1 MLLTV
6 HSVKLHIYLI
16 TFLLT
21 QPEDIVFLILWCIG
35 EVMKHKETKC
45 ILNEGMP
52 THKNPFEKGKLI
64 VTFQV
69 QFPPDKWLPAA
80 KINQLEKLL
89 PAREEVIVPD
99 LAEDHVLQR
108 FDAAAERERDRQRR
122 EAYDSDDEGG
132 IHGQRVQCASH

>member
-1 MLLTV
+1 
-6 HSVKLHIYLI
+6 
-16 TFLLT
+16 
-21 QPEDIVFLILWCIG
+21 
-35 EVMKHKETKC
+35 MKHNETKC

-52 THKNPFEKGKLI
+52 THKNPFEKGRLI

-80 KINQLEKLL
+80 KLSQLEKLL
-89 PAREEVIVPD
+89 PARQEVIVPD
-99 LAEDHVLQR
+99 HVEDCVLQR
-108 FDAAAERERDRQRR
+108 FDPAAEQERQRR